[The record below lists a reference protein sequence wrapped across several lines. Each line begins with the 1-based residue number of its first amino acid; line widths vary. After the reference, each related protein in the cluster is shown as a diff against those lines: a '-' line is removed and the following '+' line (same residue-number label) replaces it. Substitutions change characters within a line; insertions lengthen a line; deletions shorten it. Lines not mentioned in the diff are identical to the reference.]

1 MANRQVTAN
10 KFYHY
15 AIVDTATAAA
25 GYFCAEI
32 NPRGQKIGIGSNRI
46 YFSVR
51 DNPGAALV
59 TLQFK
64 CPTDSNWSDH
74 STYNTNARKVIVES
88 AVDVAWRAGVKQNDY
103 ISGSVTFGFDW

>member
-1 MANRQVTAN
+1 MANRLVTAN
-10 KFYHY
+10 AFYHY
-15 AIVDTATAAA
+15 AIVDTAPAAA
-25 GYFCAEI
+25 GFPCTEI
-32 NPRGQKIGIGSNRI
+32 NPREQKIGIGSNRI

-74 STYNTNARKVIVES
+74 STYNTNARKQIIES
-88 AVDVAWRAGVKQNDY
+88 AVDVRWRAIVKQGDY
-103 ISGSVTFGFDW
+103 INGAVTFGFDW